1 MKPRLLYF
9 VSVIVLLTMLTS
21 CDRFTALG
29 GRSDTQ
35 IASDVQ
41 GKINGDSNVTNKQIG
56 VTADHGVVTLSGNAG
71 SDMERTAAGNDA
83 GQVQGVKT
91 VVNNIQV
98 LSAANQ
104 PPTTSMGLNN
114 DMGPSA
120 NQSVD
125 TTTSRA
131 GTTSTRVHR
140 SRKPSPGSSYNDT
153 SYNNDSGA
161 NTNMASNTTAA
172 PAYTP
177 PPPPAPVS
185 IPEGTMLA
193 VSLVD
198 PLSSESNKTGE
209 TFRASLATPLVG
221 DDGRMAV
228 PAGSEVEGRI
238 VDAKPSTHFSGSS
251 NLTLEL
257 TRVTVGGKSYDI
269 ATNQW
274 QKQGA
279 GRGKRTAE
287 TIGAGAG
294 VGALIGGLI
303 GGGKGAAIGAGAGG
317 AAGTGVQGVTH
328 GEAVKLPSETR
339 LDFRLTN
346 PVTITPASASSRQRI
361 PVNNTSNQ

>member
-9 VSVIVLLTMLTS
+9 MSAMVLLT
-21 CDRFTALG
+21 ALMG
-29 GRSDTQ
+29 CGRSDTQ

-104 PPTTSMGLNN
+104 PTSPMSLNN

-120 NQSVD
+120 NPPVD
-125 TTTSRA
+125 TTASRA
-131 GTTSTRVHR
+131 GTTSTRLHR
-140 SRKPSPGSSYNDT
+140 SRKPSPASSYNDT
-153 SYNNDSGA
+153 SYNSDSGA
-161 NTNMASNTTAA
+161 NTNMASNNAA

-177 PPPPAPVS
+177 PAPVT
-185 IPEGTMLA
+185 IAEGTMLA
-193 VSLVD
+193 VSLID

-221 DDGRMAV
+221 DDGRVAV

-257 TRVTVGGKSYDI
+257 SRVTVGGKSYDI

-328 GEAVKLPSETR
+328 GEAIKLPSETR
-339 LDFRLTN
+339 LDFRLAS
-346 PVTITPASASSRQRI
+346 PVTLTPGSASSREKI

>member
-9 VSVIVLLTMLTS
+9 MSAIVLLAVLTG
-21 CDRFTALG
+21 CDRFAALG

-41 GKINGDSNVTNKQIG
+41 GKINGDANVTNKQIG

-83 GQVQGVKT
+83 GQVEGVKT

-104 PPTTSMGLNN
+104 PTAPMGVNS
-114 DMGPSA
+114 DMGSAANPSV
-120 NQSVD
+120 NTS
-125 TTTSRA
+125 TTTSST
-131 GTTSTRVHR
+131 GTTSTRLHR
-140 SRKPSPGSSYNDT
+140 RKPSAASSYNDSSYT
-153 SYNNDSGA
+153 SDNGA
-161 NTNMASNTTAA
+161 NTNIASNTASA
-172 PAYTP
+172 PPAYTP
-177 PPPPAPVS
+177 PAPVT
-185 IPEGTMLA
+185 IPEGTTLS
-193 VSLVD
+193 VNLIDS
-198 PLSSESNKTGE
+198 LSSESNKTGD
-209 TFRASLATPLVG
+209 TFRASLETPLVG
-221 DDGRMAV
+221 DDGRVAI
-228 PAGSEVEGRI
+228 PAGSEVEGTV
-238 VDAKPSTHFSGSS
+238 VDAKSAAHFAGSS
-251 NLTLEL
+251 NLALQL

-269 ATNQW
+269 TTSQW
-274 QKQGA
+274 AKKGA
-279 GRGKRTAE
+279 GRGARTAE

-317 AAGTGVQGVTH
+317 AAGTGVQAATK

-339 LDFRLTN
+339 LDFSLINSIT
-346 PVTITPASASSRQRI
+346 VTPGSNSSRQRI